1 MCALYADYCTP
12 IIMACQEVFSW
23 YTNRTSMK
31 ATTIL
36 AALAILF
43 AGQSQASRNEGKDA
57 EKSHK
62 LNAKEAG
69 KADCGPK
76 TVIEN
81 QTVYGALSTPHENSK
96 TEERPAKAHD
106 RVDYINASSTAV
118 IAVFTILLFVG
129 VILQV
134 RTSRAIERAW
144 VMAEVEHDPDKWSDK
159 KPHVLEGS
167 GTSGNSTAIYAVLT
181 CRNAGRTPAW
191 IEETVAK
198 FELVTELPEEPDLGG
213 AEYVQTTTIP
223 LGMGDGDAFPHT
235 QRIPWVPIAEGHQ
248 TLGQLAVIYGR
259 VTYRDIFNK
268 KRITTFGYKIRPHGR
283 LERLEGRPKYN
294 HNT

>member
-1 MCALYADYCTP
+1 MC
-12 IIMACQEVFSW
+12 
-23 YTNRTSMK
+23 YTKRTFMK
-31 ATTIL
+31 TVATL
-36 AALAILF
+36 AALTVLL
-43 AGQSQASRNEGKDA
+43 AGQPQASRSKGEDA
-57 EKSHK
+57 EKTK
-62 LNAKEAG
+62 QLNAKEEA
-69 KADCGPK
+69 KSECGPK
-76 TVIEN
+76 TFIEN
-81 QTVYGALSTPHENSK
+81 QTVYSALATPQESSK
-96 TEERPAKAHD
+96 TQERPTAAHD
-106 RVDYINASSTAV
+106 SIDYINASSTAV
-118 IAVFTILLFVG
+118 IALFTILLFGG
-129 VILQV
+129 VIWQV

-144 VMAEVEHDPDKWSDK
+144 VMAEVEHDFDKWRDK
-159 KPHVLEGS
+159 KPHVLENS
-167 GTSGNSTAIYAVLT
+167 GTEGDSTAIYAVLT

-198 FELVTELPEEPDLGG
+198 FELTSGLPEEPNFEG
-213 AEYVQTTTIP
+213 AEYVQAGTIP

-268 KRITTFGYKIRPHGR
+268 KRITTFCYKIRPHGR